1 MVTKMI
7 RIQRLLN
14 RLSKNNSQ
22 KEKSKKRYRKWQ
34 KRPNR
39 KHVNRNSKMDRRNV
53 YIFIDCSEKRTGTRK
68 TRNQYIKRKVKD
80 ARHQIETRKKSRST
94 YSL

>member
-1 MVTKMI
+1 
-7 RIQRLLN
+7 
-14 RLSKNNSQ
+14 
-22 KEKSKKRYRKWQ
+22 
-34 KRPNR
+34 
-39 KHVNRNSKMDRRNV
+39 MDRRNV